1 MMVWH
6 TAPVSISH
14 AVPENRKTRATR
26 RIAAVAVAAA
36 LPLTIAMPAAAQE
49 AEPLTWT
56 DNENIEDLLYDGEVL
71 DWGELRD
78 PSDCKYQQNP
88 PDPILVDRSED
99 PEEIVDE
106 TTGSAPQTTIPDPLP
121 APSTTPG
128 GPQMEECGTVAAPDF
143 QIPEELSS
151 TSWMVADLNSGEV
164 LAAQDP
170 HGRYRPA
177 SIIKVL
183 VAITAIRELNLE
195 DTIEVTFEDAS
206 VIGSRAGLVDGVQYS
221 VKTLLQGLILNSGN
235 DCASALS
242 RALGGEQETVRKV
255 NELAKE
261 LGATDTRVFD
271 VSGLEVP
278 GQMTSAFDLAL
289 FYRAAFENETYR
301 ELSATTLA
309 TMPGDGDLIE
319 DFEMANDNQLLQS
332 GYDGALG
339 GKTGFTDE
347 ARHTFVGVSERGD
360 RRIAAIIL
368 DNPASVTRPWE
379 EAVHLSDAG
388 YMTPAGQSVGSLN
401 ELPHLSPE
409 AAERVGDDP
418 ADHPALTDAV
428 EDNGNTLWIAGGL
441 LAAVI
446 LLAGGTFAL
455 GSRKRRRNRG

>member
-1 MMVWH
+1 M
-6 TAPVSISH
+6 
-14 AVPENRKTRATR
+14 R
-26 RIAAVAVAAA
+26 RIATVAVATA
-36 LPLTIAMPAAAQE
+36 LPLTIAAPVSAQE
-49 AEPLTWT
+49 AEPLTWN
-56 DNENIEDLLYDGEVL
+56 DNENLQDLRYDEEVL
-71 DWGELRD
+71 DWAELRD
-78 PSDCKYQQNP
+78 PSDCRYQQNP
-88 PDPILVDRSED
+88 PDPIPVGVGED

-106 TTGSAPQTTIPDPLP
+106 TTISNPQTAIPDPLP

-128 GPQMEECGTVAAPDF
+128 GPQMEECGMVAAPGF
-143 QIPEELSS
+143 QVPEEMSS
-151 TSWMVADLNSGEV
+151 TAWMVADLNSGEV
-164 LAAQDP
+164 LASQDP

-195 DTIEVTFEDAS
+195 DTIEVTYEDAS

-221 VKTLLQGLILNSGN
+221 VETLLQGLLLNSGN
-235 DCASALS
+235 DCASALV

-261 LGATDTRVFD
+261 LGATDTRVYD
-271 VSGLEVP
+271 VSGLEAP

-301 ELSATTLA
+301 KLSATTLA
-309 TMPGDGDLIE
+309 TMPGDGELVE
-319 DFEMANDNQLLQS
+319 DFEMSNDNQLLQS
-332 GYDGALG
+332 EYEGALG

-360 RRIAAIIL
+360 RRLAAIVL
-368 DNPASVTRPWE
+368 DNPATVTRPWE
-379 EAVHLSDAG
+379 EAVNLSDAG

-401 ELPHLSPE
+401 ELRHLSPE

-418 ADHPALTDAV
+418 ADHPALADSV
-428 EDNGNTLWIAGGL
+428 EDSGNALWIAGGL

-446 LLAGGTFAL
+446 LLAVGTFAL
-455 GSRKRRRNRG
+455 GSRKRRGNR